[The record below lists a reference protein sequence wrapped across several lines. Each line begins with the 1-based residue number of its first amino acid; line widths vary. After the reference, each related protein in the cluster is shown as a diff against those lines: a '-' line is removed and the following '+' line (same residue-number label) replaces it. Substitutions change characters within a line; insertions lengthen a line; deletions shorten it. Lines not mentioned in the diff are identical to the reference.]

1 MSALIVD
8 VSVFITP
15 VAVTVYSLYNYHL
28 VFGLPWRPRLVGN
41 EPETSGQ
48 RHWRWKMLVL
58 NLLTIVMAY
67 LMVIAA
73 KLAIR

>member
-8 VSVFITP
+8 IAVFITP

-28 VFGLPWRPRLVGN
+28 AFGFPWRPRRFGS
-41 EPETSGQ
+41 EPETARQ
-48 RHWRWKMLVL
+48 RHQRWMMLVL
-58 NLLTIVMAY
+58 AVLTIIMAY

-73 KLAIR
+73 RLAIR